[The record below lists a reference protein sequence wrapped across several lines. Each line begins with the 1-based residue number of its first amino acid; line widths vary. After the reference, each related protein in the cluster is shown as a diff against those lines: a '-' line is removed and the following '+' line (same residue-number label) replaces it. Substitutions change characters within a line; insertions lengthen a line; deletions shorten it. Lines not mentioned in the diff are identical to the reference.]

1 MNDHEPGSDFI
12 LSAISRARAER
23 AARRQGWAQSTPAQP
38 VNRTEH
44 WHSLPAFAPD
54 SRHLERHLVRT
65 LHASNDAKPFDI
77 IRTKLLHQMR
87 SNNWRRVALVSPDS
101 GCGKT
106 LLTLN
111 LALSMARQPDMATM
125 SVELDMRRPS
135 MARTLGLK
143 SGQQFSDVLLGHTSA
158 VSQLSRIGTNL
169 AVATNARS
177 EPAAAELLASNHAAH
192 VIDRM
197 ETDFAPDVILFDLP
211 PLLMTDDAMA
221 FMDQIDCVLLVAAA
235 EHNTMAQ
242 ITRCAEDLAARC
254 NFLGVILNKCR
265 FVSDE
270 ERYGYGYGYGE

>member
-12 LSAISRARAER
+12 LSAIQRARAER
-23 AARRQGWAQSTPAQP
+23 AARRPGGPEAASTQPTPPAGP
-38 VNRTEH
+38 
-44 WHSLPAFAPD
+44 WDALPAFDPD
-54 SRHLERHLVRT
+54 PRHLERRLVRT
-65 LHASNDAKPFDI
+65 LHASSDAKPFDI

-87 SNNWRRVALVSPDS
+87 SNNWRRIAFASPDS

-106 LLTLN
+106 LLTIN
-111 LALSMARQPDMATM
+111 LALSMARQSDLATM
-125 SVELDMRRPS
+125 AVELDMRRPS

-143 SGQQFSDVLLGHTSA
+143 SGQQLSEVLAGRAAASD
-158 VSQLSRIGTNL
+158 QLSRIGSNL
-169 AVATNARS
+169 AVATNARP
-177 EPAAAELLASNHAAH
+177 EPAAAELLASTSAAH

-197 ETDFAPDVILFDLP
+197 ETDFAPHVMLFDLP

-235 EHNTMAQ
+235 ERNTMAQ

-265 FVSDE
+265 FLPTE
-270 ERYGYGYGYGE
+270 EQYGYGEGYGD

>member
-23 AARRQGWAQSTPAQP
+23 AARHKGGAEAAPAQP
-38 VNRTEH
+38 VNRTGH
-44 WHSLPAFAPD
+44 WDTLPAFAPD
-54 SRHLERHLVRT
+54 PRHLESRLVRT
-65 LHASNDAKPFDI
+65 LHAGSDAKPFDI

-87 SNNWRRVALVSPDS
+87 SNNWRRIAFASPDS

-111 LALSMARQPDMATM
+111 LALSMARQPDLAVMAM
-125 SVELDMRRPS
+125 ELDMRRPT

-143 SGQQFSDVLLGHTSA
+143 SGQQFSEVLAGRA
-158 VSQLSRIGTNL
+158 AAADQLSRVGTNL
-169 AVATNARS
+169 ALATNARP
-177 EPAAAELLASNHAAH
+177 EPAAAELLAGRGAAH

-197 ETDFAPDVILFDLP
+197 EADFAPDVILFDLP

-235 EHNTMAQ
+235 ERNTMAQ

-265 FVSDE
+265 FLPTD
-270 ERYGYGYGYGE
+270 ERYGYGEGYGD

>member
-23 AARRQGWAQSTPAQP
+23 AARHKGGAEAAPAQP
-38 VNRTEH
+38 VNRTGH
-44 WHSLPAFAPD
+44 WDALPAFAPD
-54 SRHLERHLVRT
+54 PRHLERRLVRT
-65 LHASNDAKPFDI
+65 LQAGSDAKPFDI

-87 SNNWRRVALVSPDS
+87 SNNWRRIAFASPDS

-111 LALSMARQPDMATM
+111 LALSMARQPDLAIMAL
-125 SVELDMRRPS
+125 ELDMRRPS

-143 SGQQFSDVLLGHTSA
+143 AGQQFSEVLAGRAAA
-158 VSQLSRIGTNL
+158 VDQLSRVGPNL
-169 AVATNARS
+169 ALATNARP
-177 EPAAAELLASNHAAH
+177 EPAAAELLASKGAAH

-197 ETDFAPDVILFDLP
+197 ETDFAPDVMLFDLP

-235 EHNTMAQ
+235 ERNTMAQ

-265 FVSDE
+265 FLPAE
-270 ERYGYGYGYGE
+270 EQYGYGEGYGT

>member
-23 AARRQGWAQSTPAQP
+23 AARRQGGAESVSAHP
-38 VNRTEH
+38 VNRTGH
-44 WHSLPAFAPD
+44 WDTLPAFAPD
-54 SRHLERHLVRT
+54 PRHLESRLVRT
-65 LHASNDAKPFDI
+65 LHAGSDAKPFDI

-87 SNNWRRVALVSPDS
+87 SNNWRRIAFASPDS

-111 LALSMARQPDMATM
+111 LALSMARQPDLAVMAM
-125 SVELDMRRPS
+125 ELDMRRPT

-143 SGQQFSDVLLGHTSA
+143 SGQQFSEVLAGRA
-158 VSQLSRIGTNL
+158 AAADQLSRVGTNL
-169 AVATNARS
+169 ALATNARP
-177 EPAAAELLASNHAAH
+177 EPAAAELLAGRGAAH

-197 ETDFAPDVILFDLP
+197 EADFAPDVMLFDLP

-235 EHNTMAQ
+235 ERNTMAQ

-265 FVSDE
+265 FLPTE
-270 ERYGYGYGYGE
+270 ERYGYGEGYGD